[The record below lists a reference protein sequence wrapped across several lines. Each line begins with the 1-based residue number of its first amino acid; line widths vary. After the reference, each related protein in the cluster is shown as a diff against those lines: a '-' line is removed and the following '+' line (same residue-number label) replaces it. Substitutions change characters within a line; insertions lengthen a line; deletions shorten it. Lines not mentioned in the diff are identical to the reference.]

1 MKPQSLLFTVVSLLT
16 VPVWGQAS
24 YAEPSRTDSA
34 SNAPAASSG
43 GQGVDASQQNEMT
56 LFGHSVPFM
65 DPSNNTVHYQGLTF
79 DLANNGLVRA
89 RFEKYLNTPPPDHT
103 AEYCEYRKLI
113 DRILREARK
122 GHGFDGSTLVS
133 IGKMLYQASECE
145 ADGDQSGALAN
156 AIINIVYANR
166 SILRRQTQNREF
178 DKQIEQ
184 LARIR
189 NRQNNQ
195 NTNRRYTTDK
205 KVIGT
210 PKSNEM
216 AIASSVKKEGILEG
230 IKTKNEV
237 ANEATLLA
245 AKTQYQVLLLNMF
258 MQRRFDHAVIGSR
271 VYKHLFRDGDTR
283 LRIKQDSDLGKMLS
297 ESLGVSP
304 TVTVID
310 SMASNARKDVDS
322 SIEAIKYLLS
332 QNKVGEAT
340 ERLAEAFALGEFMQ
354 SVVTLS
360 MEDKQRVAEYW
371 RCRKNLLSSVN
382 SRDYGK
388 AESIVRRMRE
398 IDPTFDDSLP
408 MSYIMAQENASDLA
422 LRNAAKALEAND
434 DQKFNEEIAKA
445 AVIWPRNPNIQKS
458 KSKLEEYD
466 KQDAVKTDFRNLIA
480 QKNYRFIAANQKKYA
495 VAVFNDQE
503 LYRQFETALTTVT
516 EIDKTVEAVREVM
529 EKDTTFGVY
538 MAYEKLKKMMASGE
552 DFASDRELQK
562 MDHEVT
568 LKVPRFHAALE
579 DAVKREVDRE
589 FGSALAS
596 YMKAQALYPAS
607 DRAQEGIRRI
617 TDIVLSAEYPGFRK
631 GREK

>member
-1 MKPQSLLFTVVSLLT
+1 MKSQPFLLTVVSLLFM
-16 VPVWGQAS
+16 PVWAQAPYTS
-24 YAEPSRTDSA
+24 PARSGDVSNASA
-34 SNAPAASSG
+34 SSSG
-43 GQGVDASQQNEMT
+43 GQGNGASPQSEMT

-89 RFEKYLNTPPPDHT
+89 RFEKYLNTPPDQDT
-103 AEYCEYRKLI
+103 DYNEYRKLI
-113 DRILREARK
+113 DRIMREARK
-122 GHGFDGSTLVS
+122 SRGFDGSTLVS
-133 IGKMLYQASECE
+133 IGKMLYQATEYE
-145 ADGDQSGALAN
+145 TDGDQSGALAN
-156 AIINIVYANR
+156 AIVNIVYANR
-166 SILRRQTQNREF
+166 SIYKRQEQNREF

-195 NTNRRYTTDK
+195 NTNRRFSADK
-205 KVIGT
+205 KVTGV
-210 PKSNEM
+210 PRSNEL
-216 AIASSVKKEGILEG
+216 AIAHSVKKEGVLEG

-258 MQRRFDHAVIGSR
+258 VQRRFDHVVIGAR
-271 VYKHLFRDGDTR
+271 VYKHLFRDGDTK
-283 LRIKQDSDLGKMLS
+283 LHIKENSDLGKMLS

-310 SMASNARKDVDS
+310 SMASNARKDVDAS
-322 SIEAIKYLLS
+322 VETIKYLIS
-332 QNKVGEAT
+332 QNKLGEAT
-340 ERLAEAFALGEFMQ
+340 ERMAEAFALGEFMQ
-354 SVVTLS
+354 SVVTMP
-360 MEDKQRVAEYW
+360 MEVKQRIAEYW
-371 RCRKNLLSSVN
+371 QCRKNLLSAVN

-388 AESIVRRMRE
+388 AESIVQRMRE
-398 IDPTFDDSLP
+398 MDPTFDDSLP
-408 MSYIMAQENASDLA
+408 MSYIMAQKNASDLA
-422 LRNAAKALEAND
+422 LRNAAKALVAGD
-434 DQKFNEEIAKA
+434 DEKFNEEIANA
-445 AVIWPRNPNIQKS
+445 ATIWPRNPNIEKS
-458 KSKLEEYD
+458 KKQLEEYD
-466 KQDAVKTDFRNLIA
+466 KQDSVKTDFRNLIA

-495 VAVFNDQE
+495 MAVFNDQE
-503 LYRQFETALTTVT
+503 LYPQLETALTTVA
-516 EIDKTVEAVREVM
+516 EIDKTIEAVREVM

-538 MAYEKLKKMMASGE
+538 MAYERLKKMMTSSE

-562 MDHEVT
+562 IDHEVT

-579 DAVKREVDRE
+579 DAAKREEDRE

-617 TDIVLSAEYPGFRK
+617 TDIVLSAEYPGFH
-631 GREK
+631 REKEK